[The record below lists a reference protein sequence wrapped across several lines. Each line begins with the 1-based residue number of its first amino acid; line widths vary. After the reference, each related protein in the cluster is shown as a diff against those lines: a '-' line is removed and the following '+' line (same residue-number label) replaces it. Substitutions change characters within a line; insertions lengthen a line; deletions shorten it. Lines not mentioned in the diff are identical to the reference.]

1 MNPAHMEPLGHTQ
14 ALLAPAHLPTIPLRP
29 PGGTYSPCSHFTD
42 GETEATATH
51 LPCRPLLAEG
61 MAE

>member
-1 MNPAHMEPLGHTQ
+1 MNPAHMEPPGHTL

-29 PGGTYSPCSHFTD
+29 PRGTYGPCSHFTD
-42 GETEATATH
+42 GETEGTPTH
-51 LPCRPLLAEG
+51 YLADPLLDEG